1 MKPPEDPRGPRT
13 RARELL
19 VRFPRLGLSARTALA
34 ALIAWLIA
42 LNLPGDVP
50 DTYPYFAPLGAVVGS
65 YSTVRSSLRNSVRAV
80 AAILAGALLS
90 LLLAQVFGRDLL
102 VVPAV
107 VFCATLLAGWRVFET
122 QGSWVLT
129 VALFV
134 LVAGAEHPV
143 RYAVAYTT
151 LTLLG
156 GCVAVALNAALPSVP
171 LARSGRALHELAT
184 TLADQLDDV
193 ADGLRTD
200 VPPELEDWR
209 QRLRALAPVRDSL
222 RRSRW
227 ETEESLQGNVRAR
240 THVERVRLQ
249 HVAGVTLENVATR
262 VEELTELLLEV
273 QATAGRDVA
282 LDAALRHPTAAVLTE
297 LAGVLRAEDTDP
309 ERRERG
315 LERVR
320 GRLRELSA
328 VEAAH
333 RGGTDRDRQT
343 AGAVVTALRRC
354 LGALQGA
361 PEELDPEAVVP
372 TPWSRPDPDLPAGR
386 LRIRVPGRG
395 WSQVFTRRVPRL
407 RLRRRRR

>member
-1 MKPPEDPRGPRT
+1 M
-13 RARELL
+13 
-19 VRFPRLGLSARTALA
+19 RFPRLGLSARTALA
-34 ALIAWLIA
+34 ALLAWVIA

-80 AAILAGALLS
+80 AAILCGALLS
-90 LLLAQVFGRDLL
+90 LALAQLFGRDLL

-107 VFCATLLAGWRVFET
+107 VFCATLLAGWRVFDT

-143 RYAVAYTT
+143 RYAVAYTA

-156 GCVAVALNAALPSVP
+156 GCVAVAVNAALPSVP

-193 ADGLRTD
+193 ADALRTD
-200 VPPELEDWR
+200 DPPDVEDWQR
-209 QRLRALAPVRDSL
+209 RLRSIAPVRDSL

-227 ETEESLQGNVRAR
+227 ETEESLRGNVRAR
-240 THVERVRLQ
+240 THVERVREQ
-249 HVAGVTLENVATR
+249 HVAGVALENVATR

-273 QATAGRDVA
+273 QATTGRDVA
-282 LDAALRHPTAAVLTE
+282 LDAELRRPTAGVLTE
-297 LAGVLRAEDTDP
+297 LAGVLRRGEDSEGRAE
-309 ERRERG
+309 G
-315 LERVR
+315 LARV
-320 GRLRELSA
+320 GERLRDLTA
-328 VEAAH
+328 VEAAQ
-333 RGGTDRDRQT
+333 RAGTDRDRQT

-354 LGALQGA
+354 LGALAADTVEADPAGT
-361 PEELDPEAVVP
+361 DPEAVVP
-372 TPWSRPDPDLPAGR
+372 APWVRPDPDLPGGR
-386 LRIRVPGRG
+386 LRPRPTGRR
-395 WSQVFTRRVPRL
+395 WSQVFTRRSLRP
-407 RLRRRRR
+407 RLRRRR

>member
-1 MKPPEDPRGPRT
+1 MVRREGPRFGGV
-13 RARELL
+13 RELL
-19 VRFPRLGLSARTALA
+19 VRFPRLGLAARTALA
-34 ALIAWLIA
+34 ALVAWLIA

-80 AAILAGALLS
+80 VAILCGALLS
-90 LLLAQVFGRDLL
+90 LTLAEVFGRDLL

-107 VFCATLLAGWRVFET
+107 VFCATLLAGWRVFQS

-134 LVAGAEHPV
+134 LVAGADHPV

-171 LARSGRALHELAT
+171 LARSARALHELAT

-193 ADGLRTD
+193 ADGLRAD
-200 VPPELEDWR
+200 VPPDLEDWQR
-209 QRLRALAPVRDSL
+209 RLRSVAPVRDSL

-227 ETEESLQGNVRAR
+227 ETEESLRGNVRAR
-240 THVERVRLQ
+240 AHVDRVRYQ
-249 HVAGVTLENVATR
+249 HVAGVALENAATR
-262 VEELTELLLEV
+262 VEELTELLLEA

-282 LDAALRHPTAAVLTE
+282 LDAALRRPVAAVLSA
-297 LAGVLRAEDTDP
+297 LADVLRADEDAD
-309 ERRERG
+309 RRARG

-320 GRLRELSA
+320 ERLRDLTA
-328 VEAAH
+328 VEAA
-333 RGGTDRDRQT
+333 RRSGTDRDRQT
-343 AGAVVTALRRC
+343 AGAVVTALRRS
-354 LGALQGA
+354 LGALA
-361 PEELDPEAVVP
+361 ADTVRADPELTDPEAVVP
-372 TPWSRPDPDLPAGR
+372 TPWTRPDPDLPGGR
-386 LRIRVPGRG
+386 LRSRPPGRR
-395 WSQVFTRRVPRL
+395 WSQVFTRRSL
-407 RLRRRRR
+407 RLRRRR